1 MPPDAETPLSLR
13 TSRAALL
20 ARELEREIV
29 NDHEPGDRIGTL
41 GDLRTRFGV
50 GVATVN
56 EALARL
62 ETRGLIEVRPGVGG
76 GVFVTPPS
84 ARLAS
89 AHAVLGIRSDSRGY
103 EDSLEVRE
111 ALEPLIVRHA
121 ARHSRPADLR
131 AYEKLLDKMDD
142 ALDDPPAFFKNNW
155 ALHRRIAKACRNE
168 QLRRMYL
175 MVVDVLETSI
185 DPAEFEI
192 FDGEAMVEV
201 HRNLVAA
208 IEEGESPGL
217 DEAIAAHSASNRIRL
232 QQSADGRRSR

>member
-1 MPPDAETPLSLR
+1 MPSGSETPLSLR

-20 ARELEREIV
+20 ARELENEIV
-29 NDHEPGDRIGTL
+29 NDHAHGDRIGTI

-62 ETRGLIEVRPGVGG
+62 ETKGLIEVRPGVGG

-103 EDSLEVRE
+103 EDSLEVRS

-121 ARHSRPADLR
+121 ASHSRAADIR
-131 AYEKLLDKMDD
+131 AYHKLLDQMEGSV
-142 ALDDPPAFFKNNW
+142 DDPPAFFKYNW
-155 ALHRRIAKACRNE
+155 ALHRRIAKPCRNE

-175 MVVDVLETSI
+175 MVVDVLESSI
-185 DPAEFEI
+185 DSSEFEI
-192 FDGEAMVEV
+192 FDGDSIVAV
-201 HRNLVAA
+201 HRDLVGA
-208 IEEGESPGL
+208 IEAGDGEL
-217 DEAIAAHSASNRIRL
+217 LEEAIAAHSSGNRIQL
-232 QQSADGRRSR
+232 QAVGGRRSR